1 MAVVTHDRGRPSST
15 RLRRFIDRALR
26 AAKTN
31 DAEELE
37 RLGHEAEEME
47 EHRDEAVKPAD
58 TGSPEGD
65 KALHVHVHTGDEDE
79 EPDDGIGEDTEDRRR
94 RGRDAI
100 MPGEE
105 PDGDEPATKGDI
117 AQLLMLIKEM
127 IDPDEEDED
136 LDGEEEQGG
145 EVADRRMAVKDR
157 RRRARDAF
165 RKLTQKFMDEVGE
178 IVELEHDP
186 ESSGR
191 NDAPGTAGAGKEGIR
206 SEPVHRSTGDRATMD
221 SRSLQPSWDQ
231 VVSQAE
237 ILAPGIELYESGR
250 KIAFDALAPA
260 AVTDR
265 RICALRRRSL
275 DAALGTA
282 SGRAVID
289 QVTAGQ
295 TVNLRTVS
303 CDALTPIFN
312 GASALMAERN
322 RAATRMPV
330 VATADAVRTGMAMT
344 VADIN
349 KQNRERDEARRR
361 ANGITK

>member
-1 MAVVTHDRGRPSST
+1 
-15 RLRRFIDRALR
+15 
-26 AAKTN
+26 
-31 DAEELE
+31 
-37 RLGHEAEEME
+37 
-47 EHRDEAVKPAD
+47 
-58 TGSPEGD
+58 
-65 KALHVHVHTGDEDE
+65 
-79 EPDDGIGEDTEDRRR
+79 
-94 RGRDAI
+94 
-100 MPGEE
+100 
-105 PDGDEPATKGDI
+105 
-117 AQLLMLIKEM
+117 
-127 IDPDEEDED
+127 
-136 LDGEEEQGG
+136 
-145 EVADRRMAVKDR
+145 
-157 RRRARDAF
+157 
-165 RKLTQKFMDEVGE
+165 
-178 IVELEHDP
+178 
-186 ESSGR
+186 
-191 NDAPGTAGAGKEGIR
+191 
-206 SEPVHRSTGDRATMD
+206 MD